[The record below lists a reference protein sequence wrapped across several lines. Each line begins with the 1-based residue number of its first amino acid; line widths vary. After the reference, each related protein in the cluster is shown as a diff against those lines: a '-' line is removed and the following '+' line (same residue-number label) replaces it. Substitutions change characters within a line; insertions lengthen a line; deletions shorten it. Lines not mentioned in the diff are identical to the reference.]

1 MNKDT
6 AILYVE
12 DDPGSRKVMRMVL
25 RHMLGITH
33 LNIFEHSENFYERVA
48 ALTPKP
54 DLILLDIH
62 LEPHD
67 GFAMLKMLRE
77 SAAFNTTRVVALTA
91 SVMNEEIQQLKSVG
105 FDGVIAKPVNV
116 DTLPALLQ
124 RILDGERIWTVLK

>member
-1 MNKDT
+1 MNKET

-25 RHMLGITH
+25 RHVLGIAN
-33 LNIFEHSENFYERVA
+33 LNIFENSQDFFTRVVA
-48 ALTPKP
+48 ITPKP

-62 LEPHD
+62 VEPDD
-67 GFAMLKMLRE
+67 GFTMLKTLRA
-77 SAAFNTTRVVALTA
+77 STAFSTTPVVALTA

-116 DTLPALLQ
+116 DTLPGLLQ
-124 RILDGERIWTVLK
+124 RILNGEHIWTVIK

>member
-25 RHMLGITH
+25 RNVLGIVN
-33 LNIFEHSENFYERVA
+33 LNIFENSENFYARVEA
-48 ALTPKP
+48 ITPKP

-62 LEPHD
+62 LEPYD
-67 GFAMLKMLRE
+67 GFTMLKILRE
-77 SAAFNTTRVVALTA
+77 SADFGTTRVVALTA

-116 DTLPALLQ
+116 DTLPGLLQ
-124 RILDGERIWTVLK
+124 RIMDGESIWTVMK

>member
-25 RHMLGITH
+25 RHMLGITN